1 MPAGRS
7 PHKSFNNKK
16 TYGSRPGKLSKRN
29 PVDPEQEGASH
40 SKRMRFIDH
49 YMVNL
54 SVTEAADAVGI
65 SHRQGS
71 KYLTKPEIQLEIQQ
85 RMERRSQR
93 LQIDSDYVLETIR
106 DTVERCRSLTPVRT
120 RDGNPVMVSV
130 DGQQLALVEFDA
142 MAVLKGCELL
152 GKHLKMFTEK
162 FTLDLDD
169 IDGMTDQ
176 QLSVLA
182 GRIRRAL
189 MKNAA
194 VDGDEYDKP
203 KQLEEGQLVSA

>member
-1 MPAGRS
+1 MPRGQS

-16 TYGSRPGKLSKRN
+16 TYGSKVGSLSKRN
-29 PVDPEQEGASH
+29 PVRAHQVGSTH
-40 SKRMRFIDH
+40 VKRSLFID
-49 YMVNL
+49 YYLINL

-71 KYLTKPEIQLEIQQ
+71 KYLNKPEVQLEIQQ
-85 RMERRSQR
+85 RMEARSQR

-106 DTVERCRSLTPVRT
+106 DTVERCRSLKPVRT
-120 RDGNPVMVSV
+120 HDGDAVLVTLET
-130 DGQQLALVEFDA
+130 GQQLALCEFDA

-162 FTLDLDD
+162 FVLDFED
-169 IDGMTDQ
+169 IENMTDQ

-182 GRIRRAL
+182 NRIRRAL
-189 MKNAA
+189 MRNQA
-194 VDGDEYDKP
+194 VDAEDVPQLTEGDTKEK
-203 KQLEEGQLVSA
+203 